1 MFSKLFIKYYLRMSA
16 IILASFV
23 LIGVTLFIFV
33 WKYSSDEKQKQ
44 LYQGA
49 VRVAGLT
56 SALSDSFSQSF
67 ERPYRNS
74 LQFISESTNAD
85 IFIADTNGNVVVVST
100 INKIKNNEA
109 VIPNNIVK
117 SITDKGLIKE
127 TGKLGGFFTEIR
139 YSVGM
144 PFLIGDNAFGGV
156 VILSSLTGQIDKLMY
171 DIMSMFGIALIL
183 ALIISFIWLY
193 FTTNK
198 LIYPLKAM
206 SSAAKSFAAG
216 KFDEK
221 INVEGNDEIAQLSLS
236 FNHMAD
242 SLTKLEEMRSSFVS
256 NVSHDLKTPMTT
268 ISGFIDGI
276 LDGTIPKEKNEHYL
290 TIVSNEVKRLSR
302 LVNSLLDIAR
312 INEGE
317 NSYLPEPFDVGKML
331 MNIADNIHF
340 STNQKNITI
349 KKSIPD
355 YKITA
360 FADEDAIYRVVY
372 NLAENAVKFTPNDGI
387 IEFITAFDGKKIYV
401 SVKNTGAGIKADDIP
416 YIFDRFYKA
425 DKSRG
430 MDKQGIGLGLFMAKQ
445 IINAHKEELWVNSEE
460 GKYAEFIFTLSPQ
473 T

>member
-23 LIGVTLFIFV
+23 LIGATLFIFV

-56 SALSDSFSQSF
+56 SALSDSFSLSF
-67 ERPYRNS
+67 QRPYRNS

-85 IFIADTNGNVVVVST
+85 IFIADTNGTVVVVSA
-100 INKIKNNEA
+100 INKLKNNEA
-109 VIPNNIVK
+109 VIPNNIVN

-127 TGKLGGFFTEIR
+127 TGKLGGFFTETR

-144 PFLIGDNAFGGV
+144 PFLIGDNVYGGV
-156 VILSSLTGQIDKLMY
+156 VILSSVTGQVNKLMV
-171 DIMSMFGIALIL
+171 DIMGMFGVALIL
-183 ALIISFIWLY
+183 ALIISFVWLY

-198 LIYPLKAM
+198 LINPLKAM
-206 SSAAKSFAAG
+206 SNAAKSFAAG

-221 INVEGNDEIAQLSLS
+221 INVYGNDEIAQLSLS

-276 LDGTIPKEKNEHYL
+276 LDGTIPKEKNEYYL

-312 INEGE
+312 INEGKI
-317 NSYLPEPFDVGKML
+317 SYLPEPFDVGKML
-331 MNIADNIHF
+331 FNIADNIHF
-340 STNQKNITI
+340 SANQKNITV
-349 KKSIPD
+349 KMSVPD
-355 YKITA
+355 YKIIA

-387 IEFITAFDGKKIYV
+387 IEFITAFDGKKIYI

-416 YIFDRFYKA
+416 FIFDRFYKA

-445 IINAHKEELWVNSEE
+445 IINAHKEDLWVNSEE

-473 T
+473 N